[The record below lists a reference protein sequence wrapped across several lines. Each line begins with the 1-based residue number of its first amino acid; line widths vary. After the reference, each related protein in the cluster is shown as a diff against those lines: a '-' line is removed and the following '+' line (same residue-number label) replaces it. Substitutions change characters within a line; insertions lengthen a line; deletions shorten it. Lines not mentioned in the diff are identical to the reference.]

1 MILGIRR
8 ESYRMY
14 ENDVRTRST
23 YRWHD
28 SALDLPSCW
37 YDTYPYP
44 CSASLYKHLWCV

>member
-14 ENDVRTRST
+14 KNDVRTRSA

-28 SALDLPSCW
+28 SALHLSSCW
-37 YDTYPYP
+37 YDTYT
-44 CSASLYKHLWCV
+44 CSTSLYEHLWCV